1 MSSRPRILSSLTR
14 KLKPERLSVDTMSED
29 VLLVND
35 ILVEGSSPEG
45 GVISVWT
52 LNRPSKLNAL
62 NTESHEL
69 LRDACS
75 RAEADDNIR
84 VVVIRGAAPLPAP
97 EGKRP
102 KPAAFAAGADI
113 SEFAGKS
120 SDEVLP
126 FFENN
131 AWERVWNLT
140 KPTIAMVDG
149 FALGGGAELALSCD
163 LRVASTRA
171 KFGTPE
177 INLGLIPG
185 GGGTQRLC
193 RLLGYGKALEMVMTG
208 EMVDAETALQN
219 GLVNAVAT
227 PDELEATTMALAENI
242 AKKSPYTIKVA
253 KRAVR
258 AALDLPFSEGVLA
271 ERSEFV
277 ALFDT
282 EDKEIGVSAFLER
295 KSANWVGR

>member
-1 MSSRPRILSSLTR
+1 MTGPS
-14 KLKPERLSVDTMSED
+14 MSEE
-29 VLLVND
+29 VLLVENVP
-35 ILVEGSSPEG
+35 VEGSSPAG

-52 LNRPSKLNAL
+52 LNRPEKLNAL
-62 NTESHEL
+62 NSASHDA
-69 LRDACS
+69 LRQACAN
-75 RAEADDNIR
+75 AEADDAVR
-84 VVVIRGAAPLPAP
+84 VVVIKGAAPPPAP
-97 EGKRP
+97 EGKRQ

-113 SEFAGKS
+113 SEFVGKD
-120 SDEVLP
+120 SDDVRP

-131 AWERVWNLT
+131 AWEKVWNLS

-149 FALGGGAELALSCD
+149 FALGGGTELALSCY
-163 LRVASTRA
+163 LRIAITRA

-185 GGGTQRLC
+185 GGGTQRLAGM
-193 RLLGYGKALEMVMTG
+193 LGYGKAMEMVMTG
-208 EMVDAETALQN
+208 DMVGADEALRL
-219 GLVNAVAT
+219 GLANDVVE
-227 PDELEATTMALAENI
+227 PEEIEARTMKMAENI

-258 AALDLPFSEGVLA
+258 AALDLPLTEGILA

-282 EDKEIGVSAFLER
+282 EDKEIGVQAFLNRED
-295 KSANWVGR
+295 AEWVGN

>member
-1 MSSRPRILSSLTR
+1 
-14 KLKPERLSVDTMSED
+14 MSED
-29 VLLVND
+29 VLLVEN
-35 ILVEGSSPEG
+35 LPVSGSSPEG
-45 GVISVWT
+45 GVISLWT
-52 LNRPSKLNAL
+52 LNRPEKLNAL
-62 NTESHEL
+62 NSESHEAIKQ
-69 LRDACS
+69 ACS
-75 RAEADDNIR
+75 DAESDDDVR
-84 VVVIRGAAPLPAP
+84 VVVIRGASPPIAP
-97 EGKRP
+97 EGKRQ

-113 SEFAGKS
+113 SEFVGKG
-120 SDEVLP
+120 SDDVRP

-163 LRVASTRA
+163 LRVVSDRA
-171 KFGTPE
+171 KLGTPE

-193 RLLGYGKALEMVMTG
+193 KILGYGKAMEMVLTG
-208 EMVDAETALQN
+208 EMVGAEEALSL
-219 GLVNAVAT
+219 GLVNKVAT
-227 PDELEATTMALAENI
+227 PEDLEAVTMALAENI
-242 AKKSPYTIKVA
+242 ARKSPYTVKVA

-258 AALDLPFSEGVLA
+258 AALDLPLSEGILA

-282 EDKEIGVSAFLER
+282 DDKEIGVTAFLER
-295 KSANWVGR
+295 SEAKWKGS

>member
-1 MSSRPRILSSLTR
+1 
-14 KLKPERLSVDTMSED
+14 MSED
-29 VLLVND
+29 VLLVEN
-35 ILVEGSSPEG
+35 LPVSGSSPEG
-45 GVISVWT
+45 GVISLWT
-52 LNRPSKLNAL
+52 LNRPEKLNAL
-62 NTESHEL
+62 NSESHEAIKQ
-69 LRDACS
+69 ACS
-75 RAEADDNIR
+75 DAESDDDVR
-84 VVVIRGAAPLPAP
+84 VVVIRGASPPIAP
-97 EGKRP
+97 EGKRQ

-113 SEFAGKS
+113 SEFVGKD
-120 SDEVLP
+120 SDDVRP

-163 LRVASTRA
+163 LRVVSDRA
-171 KFGTPE
+171 KLGTPE

-193 RLLGYGKALEMVMTG
+193 KILGYGKAMEMVLTG
-208 EMVDAETALQN
+208 EPVGAEEAMSL
-219 GLVNAVAT
+219 GLVNKVAT
-227 PDELEATTMALAENI
+227 PEDLEAVTMALAENI
-242 AKKSPYTIKVA
+242 ARKSPYTVKVA

-258 AALDLPFSEGVLA
+258 AALDLPLSEGILA

-282 EDKEIGVSAFLER
+282 DDKEIGVTAFLER
-295 KSANWVGR
+295 SEAKWKGS

>member
-1 MSSRPRILSSLTR
+1 MG
-14 KLKPERLSVDTMSED
+14 EE
-29 VLLVND
+29 VLLVED
-35 ILVEGSSPEG
+35 LAVEGCSPSG
-45 GVISVWT
+45 GVIAVWT
-52 LNRPSKLNAL
+52 LNRPEKLNAL
-62 NTESHEL
+62 NRKSHIAIKEQCA
-69 LRDACS
+69 RV
-75 RAEADDNIR
+75 EADDSVR
-84 VVVIRGAAPLPAP
+84 AVVIRGAPPPPAP

-113 SEFAGKS
+113 SEFAGKD
-120 SDEVLP
+120 SDDVRE
-126 FFENN
+126 FFGDN
-131 AWERVWNLT
+131 AWEAIWGLS

-149 FALGGGAELALSCD
+149 FALGGGTELALACD
-163 LRVASTRA
+163 LRVASSRA
-171 KFGTPE
+171 IFGQPE

-193 RLLGYGKALEMVMTG
+193 RLLGYGKAMEMTLTG
-208 EMVDAETALQN
+208 ETVGAVEALDI
-219 GLVNAVAT
+219 GLVNKVVE
-227 PDELEATTMALAENI
+227 PEELESAAMALAENI
-242 AKKSPYTIKVA
+242 ARKSPYTVKVA

-295 KSANWVGR
+295 KDAEWVGR

>member
-1 MSSRPRILSSLTR
+1 MG
-14 KLKPERLSVDTMSED
+14 EE
-29 VLLVND
+29 VLLVED
-35 ILVEGSSPEG
+35 IAVEGCSPSG
-45 GVISVWT
+45 GVIAVWT
-52 LNRPSKLNAL
+52 LNRPEKLNAL
-62 NTESHEL
+62 NRKSHIAIKEQCA
-69 LRDACS
+69 RV
-75 RAEADDNIR
+75 EADDSVR
-84 VVVIRGAAPLPAP
+84 AVVIRGAPPLPAP

-113 SEFAGKS
+113 SEFAGKD
-120 SDEVLP
+120 SDDVRE
-126 FFENN
+126 FFDDN
-131 AWERVWNLT
+131 AWEAIWGLS

-149 FALGGGAELALSCD
+149 FALGGGTELALACD
-163 LRVASTRA
+163 LRVASSRA
-171 KFGTPE
+171 IFGQPE

-193 RLLGYGKALEMVMTG
+193 RLLGYGKAMEMTLTG
-208 EMVDAETALQN
+208 ETVGAAEALDI
-219 GLVNAVAT
+219 GLVNKVVE
-227 PDELEATTMALAENI
+227 PEELESAAMALAENI
-242 AKKSPYTIKVA
+242 ARKSPYTVKVA

-295 KSANWVGR
+295 KGAEWVGR

>member
-1 MSSRPRILSSLTR
+1 MGD
-14 KLKPERLSVDTMSED
+14 E
-29 VLLVND
+29 VLLVED
-35 ILVEGSSPEG
+35 IPVEGAMPEG

-52 LNRPSKLNAL
+52 LNRPEKLNAL
-62 NTESHEL
+62 NRESHEML
-69 LRDACS
+69 KLACA
-75 RAEADDNIR
+75 RAEADDNVR
-84 VVVIRGAAPLPAP
+84 VVVIRGSSPPPAR
-97 EGKRP
+97 EGKRQ

-113 SEFAGKS
+113 SEFVGKN
-120 SDEVLP
+120 SDDVRD

-163 LRVASTRA
+163 LRVASSRA

-177 INLGLIPG
+177 ITLGLIPG

-193 RLLGYGKALEMVMTG
+193 RLLGYGRALEMVMTG
-208 EMVDAETALQN
+208 EMIGAETALQS
-219 GLVNAVAT
+219 GLVNAVSS
-227 PDELEATTMALAENI
+227 PEELEATTMALAENI
-242 AKKSPYTIKVA
+242 AMKSPYTIKVA

-295 KSANWVGR
+295 KSPDWVGR

>member
-1 MSSRPRILSSLTR
+1 MG
-14 KLKPERLSVDTMSED
+14 EE
-29 VLLVND
+29 VLLVED
-35 ILVEGSSPEG
+35 LAVEGCSPSG
-45 GVISVWT
+45 GVIAVWT
-52 LNRPSKLNAL
+52 LNRPEKLNAL
-62 NTESHEL
+62 NRKSHIAIKEQCA
-69 LRDACS
+69 RV
-75 RAEADDNIR
+75 EADDSVR
-84 VVVIRGAAPLPAP
+84 AVVIRGAPPLPAP

-113 SEFAGKS
+113 SEFAGKD
-120 SDEVLP
+120 SDDVRE
-126 FFENN
+126 FFGDN
-131 AWERVWNLT
+131 AWEAIWGLS

-149 FALGGGAELALSCD
+149 FALGGGTELALACD
-163 LRVASTRA
+163 LRVASSRA
-171 KFGTPE
+171 IFGQPE

-193 RLLGYGKALEMVMTG
+193 RLLGYGKAMEMTLTG
-208 EMVDAETALQN
+208 ETVGAAEALDI
-219 GLVNAVAT
+219 GLVNKVVE
-227 PDELEATTMALAENI
+227 PEELESAAMALAENI
-242 AKKSPYTIKVA
+242 ARKSPYTVKVA

-295 KSANWVGR
+295 KDAEWVGR

>member
-1 MSSRPRILSSLTR
+1 MG
-14 KLKPERLSVDTMSED
+14 EE
-29 VLLVND
+29 VLLVED
-35 ILVEGSSPEG
+35 LAVKGCSPSG
-45 GVISVWT
+45 GVIAVWT
-52 LNRPSKLNAL
+52 LNRPEKLNAL
-62 NTESHEL
+62 NRKSHIAIKEQCA
-69 LRDACS
+69 RV
-75 RAEADDNIR
+75 EADDSVR
-84 VVVIRGAAPLPAP
+84 AVVIRGAPPPSAP

-113 SEFAGKS
+113 SEFVGKD
-120 SDEVLP
+120 SDDVRE
-126 FFENN
+126 FFGDN
-131 AWERVWNLT
+131 AWEAIWGLS

-149 FALGGGAELALSCD
+149 FALGGGTELALACD
-163 LRVASTRA
+163 LRVASSRA
-171 KFGTPE
+171 IFGQPE

-193 RLLGYGKALEMVMTG
+193 RLLGYGKAMEMTLTG
-208 EMVDAETALQN
+208 ETVGAAEALDI
-219 GLVNAVAT
+219 GLVNKVVE
-227 PDELEATTMALAENI
+227 PEELESAAMALAENI
-242 AKKSPYTIKVA
+242 ARKSPYTVKVA

-295 KSANWVGR
+295 KDAEWVGR

>member
-1 MSSRPRILSSLTR
+1 MTGPS
-14 KLKPERLSVDTMSED
+14 MSEE
-29 VLLVND
+29 VLLVENVP
-35 ILVEGSSPEG
+35 VEGSSPAG

-52 LNRPSKLNAL
+52 LNRPEKLNAL
-62 NTESHEL
+62 NSASHDA
-69 LRDACS
+69 LRQACAN
-75 RAEADDNIR
+75 AEADDAVR
-84 VVVIRGAAPLPAP
+84 VVVIKGAAPPPAP
-97 EGKRP
+97 EGKRQ

-113 SEFAGKS
+113 SEFVGKD
-120 SDEVLP
+120 SDDVRP

-131 AWERVWNLT
+131 AWEKVWNLS

-149 FALGGGAELALSCD
+149 FALGGGTELALSCD
-163 LRVASTRA
+163 LRIASTRA

-185 GGGTQRLC
+185 GGGTQRLAGM
-193 RLLGYGKALEMVMTG
+193 LGYGKAMEMVMTG
-208 EMVDAETALQN
+208 DMVGADEALRL
-219 GLVNAVAT
+219 GLANDVVE
-227 PDELEATTMALAENI
+227 PEEIEVRTMKMAENI

-258 AALDLPFSEGVLA
+258 AALDLPLTEGILA

-282 EDKEIGVSAFLER
+282 EDKEIGVQAFLNRED
-295 KSANWVGR
+295 AEWVGN

>member
-1 MSSRPRILSSLTR
+1 
-14 KLKPERLSVDTMSED
+14 MSEE
-29 VLLVND
+29 VLLVEN
-35 ILVEGSSPEG
+35 IPVEGSSPAG

-52 LNRPSKLNAL
+52 LNRPDKLNAL
-62 NTESHEL
+62 NRASHEAL
-69 LRDACS
+69 KQACS
-75 RAEADDNIR
+75 DAESNDDVR
-84 VVVIRGAAPLPAP
+84 VVVIKGAAPPPAP

-113 SEFAGKS
+113 SEFAGKN
-120 SDEVLP
+120 SDDVRP

-131 AWERVWNLT
+131 AWERVWNLS

-149 FALGGGAELALSCD
+149 YALGGGTELALSCD

-171 KFGTPE
+171 NFGTPE

-193 RLLGYGKALEMVMTG
+193 SILGYGKAMEMVLTG
-208 EMVDAETALQN
+208 EMVGADDAHRL
-219 GLVNAVAT
+219 GLVNSVCE
-227 PDELEATTMALAENI
+227 PEELQDVTMALAETI
-242 AKKSPYTIKVA
+242 ARKSPYTAKVG

-258 AALDLPFSEGVLA
+258 AALDLGLTEGILA

-282 EDKEIGVSAFLER
+282 EDKEIGVQAFLER
-295 KSANWVGR
+295 KDAEWKGN